1 VIIVDFR
8 QRFDAPRNSW
18 FSEAIRSHATVKAG
32 KRTLEAAMYTGA
44 VKGPRRVAALLVVAL
59 LAGLVA
65 SRAVA
70 QEVVEATLD
79 NGLRVLLQEDHRSPV
94 ASVQIW
100 YRVGSRDERVGL
112 TGLSHYLEHMM
123 FKGTPTYGPRVFSKL
138 IETVGG
144 QDNAFTSRDVTVYHV
159 IVAAEQL
166 DLVLELEADRMR
178 HLLLDPR
185 EIDAE
190 RKVVLEE
197 RRTRTEDDP
206 VGALAELFNTITFAA
221 HPYRLP
227 TIGLAH
233 DIERLTAQDLRSW
246 YDTYYRPDN
255 AIVAIAGDFQAAELL
270 QKVRARFGGIPSGAA
285 PPRIEVLEPE
295 QRGERRVWLRKES
308 QLAVVFIGYPTPNH
322 GSPDAYALEVLS
334 TVLSGGRA
342 SRLYQRL
349 VYEEGLA
356 LEAGGDYS
364 RLSLDPDTFTFY
376 VTLLPDRAV
385 EEAER
390 ALEAELERLRREL
403 ISDEELQRAQN
414 QLDASYRFDQDSVY
428 NRAATLAR
436 HELLGGW
443 RLGEAYLPGIRAV
456 TREDV
461 RRVAERYLVPER
473 RTTAILVPTPPA
485 TKP

>member
-1 VIIVDFR
+1 
-8 QRFDAPRNSW
+8 
-18 FSEAIRSHATVKAG
+18 
-32 KRTLEAAMYTGA
+32 MYTGR
-44 VKGPRRVAALLVVAL
+44 VSGPTRLASLAVAL
-59 LAGLVA
+59 LIGLA
-65 SRAVA
+65 CSRAGA

-94 ASVQIW
+94 ASFQIW

-123 FKGTPTYGPRVFSKL
+123 FKGTPKYGPRVYSKL
-138 IETVGG
+138 IEAVGG

-159 IVAAEQL
+159 TVAAEQL

-206 VGALAELFNTITFAA
+206 VGALAELFNTVAFAV

-227 TIGLAH
+227 TIGIAQ
-233 DIERLTAQDLRSW
+233 DIERLTAQDLRTW
-246 YDTYYRPDN
+246 YDVHYRPGN
-255 AIVAIAGDFQAAELL
+255 AIVAVSGDFQAAELL
-270 QKVRARFGGIPSGAA
+270 GRIRTRFGGIPGGPE
-285 PPRIEVLEPE
+285 PPRLAVVEPE

-308 QLAVVFIGYPTPNH
+308 QLAVVFTGYPVPNH
-322 GSPDAYALEVLS
+322 RSADAYALEVLS
-334 TVLSGGRA
+334 TVLSGGRS
-342 SRLYQRL
+342 SRLYRRL

-356 LEAGGDYS
+356 LEAGGDYT
-364 RLSLDPDTFTFY
+364 RLTLDPDTFTFY
-376 VTLLPDRAV
+376 VTLLPDRTV
-385 EEAER
+385 EAAER
-390 ALEAELERLRREL
+390 VLGAELERLRREL
-403 ISDEELQRAQN
+403 ISDEELQRAKN
-414 QLDASYRFDQDSVY
+414 QLEAGYRFGQDSVF
-428 NRAATLAR
+428 NRAAVLAR

-443 RLGEAYLPGIRAV
+443 RLSEAYLPGIRVV

-461 RRVAERYLVPER
+461 QRVAERYLVPDR
-473 RTTAILVPTPPA
+473 RTTAILVPMPPA
-485 TKP
+485 ARP